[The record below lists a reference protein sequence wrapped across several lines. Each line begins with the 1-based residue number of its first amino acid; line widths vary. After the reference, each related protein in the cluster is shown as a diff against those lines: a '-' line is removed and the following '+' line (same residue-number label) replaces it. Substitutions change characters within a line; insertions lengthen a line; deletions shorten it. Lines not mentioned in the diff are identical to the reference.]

1 MMSFSK
7 NIFRYDNALCL
18 CLVMSSILV
27 TYGWALNFF
36 QLISLILF
44 VVYFIKGHKGFPLG
58 LPKQMYYYLGYYG
71 ISMVALWFVYG
82 ISNIPVT
89 FVLFFMF
96 LCMYLND
103 IKGDRFLYWYRK
115 VAYVSIIFYVIQLLV
130 YYTLGISMSGIFFSL
145 PVNIIDDV
153 SYLVESKSQEFRF
166 SSFFSEPSHFA
177 IFLTPL
183 LMLEV
188 LYYNDKKHLLRACVL
203 MFCLLLTQS
212 GSALVGI
219 GTTIVLICY
228 FYVRNNKAARIV
240 KYIPI
245 AVISVGVVGFYFF
258 SSAMGASLIA
268 RTSEFQDEAGLL
280 SSGFVRVVRGYI
292 VFGEYNIF
300 EKIFGLNNT
309 DALLQ
314 VINQRGLSQLF
325 TYNLDGTP
333 SLFFNSVHYILLET
347 GILGVFLY
355 ILFLKSVYNKSSI
368 FSKVIVIQLVAF
380 SFISQMYFN
389 DFMLFYIVLAYILKN
404 ATYNSYNLKSTE

>member
-1 MMSFSK
+1 
-7 NIFRYDNALCL
+7 
-18 CLVMSSILV
+18 MSSILV
-27 TYGWALNFF
+27 TYGWAFNFF

-44 VVYFIKGHKGFPLG
+44 VVYFIKGHKGFPFG
-58 LPKQMYYYLGYYG
+58 LPKKMYYYLGYYG

-89 FVLFFMF
+89 FVLFLMF

-115 VAYVSIIFYVIQLLV
+115 VAYGSIIFYVIQLLV
-130 YYTLGISMSGIFFSL
+130 YYTLGVSISGIFFSL

-219 GTTIVLICY
+219 GTTLVLICY
-228 FYVRNNKAARIV
+228 FYIRNNKAARIV

-368 FSKVIVIQLVAF
+368 FSKVIVIQFVAF

>member
-1 MMSFSK
+1 
-7 NIFRYDNALCL
+7 
-18 CLVMSSILV
+18 
-27 TYGWALNFF
+27 
-36 QLISLILF
+36 
-44 VVYFIKGHKGFPLG
+44 
-58 LPKQMYYYLGYYG
+58 
-71 ISMVALWFVYG
+71 MVALWFVYG

-280 SSGFVRVVRGYI
+280 SSGFFRVVRGYI

-333 SLFFNSVHYILLET
+333 SLFFNSVHYSLLET
-347 GILGVFLY
+347 GSLGVFLY

-368 FSKVIVIQLVAF
+368 FSMVIVIQLVAF

>member
-258 SSAMGASLIA
+258 PSAMGASLIA